1 MGKKSIAW
9 KLEIAGTWRVGS
21 EWASF
26 QVILYIVFI
35 VHNMNVMFMLALS
48 SVLFLLNIF
57 SLQLFKRRNVATAEE
72 EAEEEVMS
80 DGGFHEAQMNNM
92 EMTSVS
98 VETGLLFIETERVC
112 HAVT

>member
-1 MGKKSIAW
+1 
-9 KLEIAGTWRVGS
+9 
-21 EWASF
+21 
-26 QVILYIVFI
+26 
-35 VHNMNVMFMLALS
+35 MNVMFMLALS

-98 VETGLLFIETERVC
+98 VETGLLFIETEQVC

>member
-1 MGKKSIAW
+1 
-9 KLEIAGTWRVGS
+9 
-21 EWASF
+21 
-26 QVILYIVFI
+26 
-35 VHNMNVMFMLALS
+35 MLNTS
-48 SVLFLLNIF
+48 

-98 VETGLLFIETERVC
+98 DEKLMQCWLKLGKSVVQ
-112 HAVT
+112 

>member
-1 MGKKSIAW
+1 MY
-9 KLEIAGTWRVGS
+9 
-21 EWASF
+21 
-26 QVILYIVFI
+26 ILAVQDT
-35 VHNMNVMFMLALS
+35 
-48 SVLFLLNIF
+48 LNTF

-98 VETGLLFIETERVC
+98 D
-112 HAVT
+112 